1 MILLI
6 SFLFSSQAVAAPALD
21 TILSKPLQERLSEFR
36 QRRDVTDQFLIRVA
50 RDKNSGVQARWRA
63 VTTMGR
69 LDPYRFQKNIDE
81 ALKSRDWFLRQ
92 AALIALQTDQRDRAV
107 EWSMRLLR
115 DPALMVRTQAVS
127 NLILFDAREAEP
139 LLWHE
144 IWERRN
150 FHGKESLWIRAH
162 LAEAVAHFSVPG
174 RTRAFEKL
182 LLDPDP
188 RLYKWAIEG
197 LEASTGMRLTG
208 SNEPIEVRR
217 QKWLSRLGQETI

>member
-6 SFLFSSQAVAAPALD
+6 SFLLSSQAFATPALD
-21 TILSKPLQERLSEFR
+21 AILSRPLQERINEFR
-36 QRRDVTDQFLIRVA
+36 KQRDVADAFLIRVA
-50 RDKNSGVQARWRA
+50 GDKNAGVQARWRA
-63 VTTMGR
+63 LTTMGR
-69 LDPYRFQKNIDE
+69 LDPQRFQKYIDQ

-144 IWERRN
+144 IWDRRN

-162 LAEAVAHFSVPG
+162 LAEAVAHFAGPG
-174 RTRAFEKL
+174 RARAFKKL
-182 LLDPDP
+182 LLDPDA

-208 SNEPIEVRR
+208 PGEPLEVRR